1 MLPNLKKSS
10 TAYKK
15 ALGWMLFTGTAML
28 SAFILPIHMW
38 VLAANS
44 HCGPDGC
51 GYVWMNLDPWWAKPY
66 FLVLIF
72 AALYHSFYRIR
83 TIAFDLTWVR
93 LSKILAPL
101 LTILLIVSMMV
112 AGGLLYDIHFS

>member
-1 MLPNLKKSS
+1 MLPKKPA
-10 TAYKK
+10 TAYGK
-15 ALGWMLFTGTAML
+15 AIGWMLFTGTAML
-28 SAFILPIHMW
+28 SAFILPVHMW

-51 GYVWMNLDPWWAKPY
+51 GYVWMNLDPWWAKFY

-93 LSKILAPL
+93 LSKILGPL
-101 LTILLIVSMMV
+101 LMVVLIAAMV
-112 AGGLLYDIHFS
+112 LAVDLIYGA